1 MAIIKK
7 YIIYPFCIMI
17 LFSCCTPKNYNYL
30 EDLHNGE
37 ILSTQKNGII
47 KLAPYDKIS
56 IIVKSKNPEISN
68 LFNNS
73 IVQDVSSGY
82 TSGIQYLTGYTIN
95 QDGNI
100 EFPVLGAIRIAGL
113 TKNEAEQLIKEK
125 LISNGMLK
133 DALITIEY
141 MNLSYSVLGEVAS
154 PGQKQINK
162 DVTNIFEALGT
173 AGDID
178 IYGKRDSVMIIRN
191 ENDQKKV
198 YILNLNSA
206 KDVYSSDAYYIHQN
220 DLIYVK
226 SNDVKIRQRTVNG
239 NNTRNLS
246 FWASVVSVITTIAV
260 LIFK

>member
-1 MAIIKK
+1 
-7 YIIYPFCIMI
+7 MI

-260 LIFK
+260 LRFK

>member
-1 MAIIKK
+1 
-7 YIIYPFCIMI
+7 MI

>member
-1 MAIIKK
+1 
-7 YIIYPFCIMI
+7 MI

-37 ILSTQKNGII
+37 ILSTQNNGII

-82 TSGIQYLTGYTIN
+82 TSGTQYLTGYTIN

>member
-1 MAIIKK
+1 
-7 YIIYPFCIMI
+7 MI

-100 EFPVLGAIRIAGL
+100 EFPVLGAIRIASL

>member
-1 MAIIKK
+1 
-7 YIIYPFCIMI
+7 
-17 LFSCCTPKNYNYL
+17 
-30 EDLHNGE
+30 
-37 ILSTQKNGII
+37 
-47 KLAPYDKIS
+47 
-56 IIVKSKNPEISN
+56 
-68 LFNNS
+68 
-73 IVQDVSSGY
+73 
-82 TSGIQYLTGYTIN
+82 
-95 QDGNI
+95 
-100 EFPVLGAIRIAGL
+100 
-113 TKNEAEQLIKEK
+113 
-125 LISNGMLK
+125 MLK

>member
-1 MAIIKK
+1 
-7 YIIYPFCIMI
+7 MI

-246 FWASVVSVITTIAV
+246 FWASVVSVITTFAV

>member
-1 MAIIKK
+1 
-7 YIIYPFCIMI
+7 MI

-37 ILSTQKNGII
+37 ILSTQNNGII

>member
-1 MAIIKK
+1 
-7 YIIYPFCIMI
+7 MI

-37 ILSTQKNGII
+37 ILSTQNNGII

-100 EFPVLGAIRIAGL
+100 EFPVLGPIHIAGL

-191 ENDQKKV
+191 ENNQKKV

>member
-1 MAIIKK
+1 
-7 YIIYPFCIMI
+7 MI

-37 ILSTQKNGII
+37 IRSTQKNGII

>member
-1 MAIIKK
+1 
-7 YIIYPFCIMI
+7 MI

-100 EFPVLGAIRIAGL
+100 EFPVLGAIRIA
-113 TKNEAEQLIKEK
+113 
-125 LISNGMLK
+125 
-133 DALITIEY
+133 D
-141 MNLSYSVLGEVAS
+141 
-154 PGQKQINK
+154 
-162 DVTNIFEALGT
+162 
-173 AGDID
+173 
-178 IYGKRDSVMIIRN
+178 
-191 ENDQKKV
+191 
-198 YILNLNSA
+198 
-206 KDVYSSDAYYIHQN
+206 
-220 DLIYVK
+220 
-226 SNDVKIRQRTVNG
+226 
-239 NNTRNLS
+239 
-246 FWASVVSVITTIAV
+246 
-260 LIFK
+260 

>member
-1 MAIIKK
+1 
-7 YIIYPFCIMI
+7 MI

-37 ILSTQKNGII
+37 ILSTQNNGII

-100 EFPVLGAIRIAGL
+100 EFPVLGPIHIAGL

-125 LISNGMLK
+125 LISKGMLK

-141 MNLSYSVLGEVAS
+141 MNLTYSVLGEVAS

-191 ENDQKKV
+191 ENSQKKV

-206 KDVYSSDAYYIHQN
+206 KDVYASDAYYIHQN

>member
-1 MAIIKK
+1 
-7 YIIYPFCIMI
+7 MI

-82 TSGIQYLTGYTIN
+82 TSGIQYLTGYIIN

>member
-1 MAIIKK
+1 
-7 YIIYPFCIMI
+7 MI

-30 EDLHNGE
+30 EGLHNGE
-37 ILSTQKNGII
+37 ILSTQNNGII

-73 IVQDVSSGY
+73 IVRNVSSGY
-82 TSGIQYLTGYTIN
+82 TSGTQYLTGYTIN

-246 FWASVVSVITTIAV
+246 FWASVVSVITTFAV

>member
-1 MAIIKK
+1 
-7 YIIYPFCIMI
+7 MI

-37 ILSTQKNGII
+37 ILSTQKNGNI

>member
-1 MAIIKK
+1 
-7 YIIYPFCIMI
+7 MI
-17 LFSCCTPKNYNYL
+17 LFSCCTPKSYNYL